1 MIIVSGWL
9 RVDLQQRQ
17 EYLDA
22 CRSVI
27 EAARRA
33 PGCLDFYLTADPL
46 EDDRINVFERW
57 TDVDSVERFRG
68 TGPSNEQ
75 EAVIIEAQVHQHDIA
90 STVSLT

>member
-1 MIIVSGWL
+1 MIIVAGWL
-9 RVDLQQRQ
+9 RVDRQQRQ

-22 CRSVI
+22 CRPAI

-33 PGCLDFYLTADPL
+33 PGCLDYYLAADPL

-57 TDVDSVERFRG
+57 TDTDSVERFRG
-68 TGPSNEQ
+68 SGPSSEQ
-75 EAVIIEAQVHQHDIA
+75 QAVIIKAQVHQHDIA